1 MPTRKRLFLSVVA
14 LSGVSLLFGQDVQAH
29 PKHRHHHGHHHGHH
43 KHSHKKAKAY
53 NKGYRHGLKTAAYGA
68 PYGYGYGYG
77 YRPHSRP
84 VVVTPAPW
92 GAPPVHVGQPNVGFG
107 FYF

>member
-1 MPTRKRLFLSVVA
+1 MRTPKRMLISALA
-14 LSGVSLLFGQDVQAH
+14 LSGMSLLFGTEAQAH
-29 PKHRHHHGHHHGHH
+29 SKHNYHH

-53 NKGYRHGLKTAAYGA
+53 NKGYRHGLKTAT
-68 PYGYGYGYG
+68 YGYG

-92 GAPPVHVGQPNVGFG
+92 GAPPVHVVQPNVGFG

>member
-1 MPTRKRLFLSVVA
+1 MPTHKRLLLSLLA
-14 LSGVSLLFGQDVQAH
+14 LSGMSLLFGPEVQAH
-29 PKHRHHHGHHHGHH
+29 PKHRHHHGHHH

-53 NKGYRHGLKTAAYGA
+53 NKGYRHGLKTAA
-68 PYGYGYGYG
+68 YGYGYGYG

>member
-1 MPTRKRLFLSVVA
+1 MPTNKRLLLSVVV
-14 LSGVSLLFGQDVQAH
+14 LSGVSLLFCPDVQAH
-29 PKHRHHHGHHHGHH
+29 PKHRHHHGHH

-68 PYGYGYGYG
+68 PYGYGYGY
-77 YRPHSRP
+77 RPHSRP

>member
-1 MPTRKRLFLSVVA
+1 MPTHKRLLLSVLA
-14 LSGVSLLFGQDVQAH
+14 LSGVSLLFVPDVQAH
-29 PKHRHHHGHHHGHH
+29 PKHRHHHGHH

-68 PYGYGYGYG
+68 PYGYGYGY
-77 YRPHSRP
+77 RPHSRP

>member
-1 MPTRKRLFLSVVA
+1 MPTHKRLLLSVVA
-14 LSGVSLLFGQDVQAH
+14 LSGVSLLFGPEAQAH
-29 PKHRHHHGHHHGHH
+29 SKHNHHHGHHHGHH

-53 NKGYRHGLKTAAYGA
+53 NKGYRQGIKTAM
-68 PYGYGYGYG
+68 YGYNYGYG

-84 VVVTPAPW
+84 IVVTPAPW
-92 GAPPVHVGQPNVGFG
+92 GAPPVHVGQPKFGFG